1 MDASSKQILLVGLLG
16 RASHVRV
23 SQVVIPDTTN
33 SSTEF
38 DKVWQQ
44 KMSLLLKSSQL
55 ASQERDSKVTCCQ
68 RFGFVVSCCGRGSS
82 YHEERKNY
90 ESSLFV
96 KAFPNVSL
104 TGFFANGEI
113 GSDYLS
119 ASLLPTDSDQQ
130 ENSDAVNNS
139 LFLKLDT
146 FSFSSV
152 YTLVSIKN

>member
-1 MDASSKQILLVGLLG
+1 MGLLG

-33 SSTEF
+33 SSIEF
-38 DKVWQQ
+38 DRVWQQ
-44 KMSLLLKSSQL
+44 KMSLLLKSSHF
-55 ASQERDSKVTCCQ
+55 ASQERDSKVSCCQ
-68 RFGFVVSCCGRGSS
+68 RFGFVVSCCARGRS
-82 YHEERKNY
+82 YHGKGKNY

-113 GSDYLS
+113 GRDYLP
-119 ASLLPTDSDQQ
+119 ADSDHQK
-130 ENSDAVNNS
+130 NSDSVNNS
-139 LFLKLDT
+139 LYLKLDT

-152 YTLVSIKN
+152 YTLVSIKSN